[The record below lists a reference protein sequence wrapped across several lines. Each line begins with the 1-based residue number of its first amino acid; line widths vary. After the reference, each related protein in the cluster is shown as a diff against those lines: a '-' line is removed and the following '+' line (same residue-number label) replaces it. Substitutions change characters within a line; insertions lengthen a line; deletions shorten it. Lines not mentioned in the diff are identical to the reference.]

1 MVWGGGLS
9 RRQQQTRRKS
19 KSALAGGGGAPP
31 VSITLP
37 ARERQDP
44 MGFQGSC
51 GHWGLGRVFFGLV
64 E

>member
-1 MVWGGGLS
+1 M
-9 RRQQQTRRKS
+9 RRGAIKEVTTNKE
-19 KSALAGGGGAPP
+19 KEYAGGGGAPP

-37 ARERQDP
+37 ARERQDSI
-44 MGFQGSC
+44 GFQGSC